1 VITFCSEL
9 EKEADMSVSAI
20 PQGYHSVTPYLI
32 VAGAAEAIRF
42 YEAAFGATEVLRM
55 EMGGGRLAHAEIKI
69 GDSHVMLS
77 DEWPDMNLLGPKA
90 RGGATASLMIYT
102 EDVDADFARAI
113 GAGCTAEREPEDQF
127 WGDRMGTLVDPF
139 GHRWSLATH
148 KEDVSP
154 EEMGRRMAAMMP
166 SEPQPQP
173 A

>member
-1 VITFCSEL
+1 
-9 EKEADMSVSAI
+9 MSVSAI
-20 PQGYHSVTPYLI
+20 PQGYHTVTPYLT
-32 VAGAAEAIRF
+32 VDGAAEAIRF
-42 YEAAFGATEVLRM
+42 YGQAFGATEVLRM
-55 EMGGGRLAHAEIKI
+55 EMGGGKLAHAEIKI

-102 EDVDADFARAI
+102 TDVDADYARAI
-113 GAGCTAEREPEDQF
+113 GAGCSVEREPEDQF

-166 SEPQPQP
+166 PEPQPQP